1 MNRNTLKDRKFIVYG
16 FFLVAGILLLAKLFY
31 IQVVDDSYKEKA
43 TRNAYRAVTIYPERG
58 AIFDRNGKLL
68 VANER
73 AYDLMLTPNEM
84 EPMDTA
90 KLCAILKISKAGFKK
105 RLAKVK
111 NYSNYK
117 ASLFLHDLSK
127 ESGAKLKEL
136 SFLFKGFYLQE
147 RTLRSYPY
155 HSAANVL
162 GYISQVPDRVLEKD
176 PYYQEGDN
184 IGLIGVEY
192 SYEKYLRGERGVK
205 YIMRDVLNNEKGS
218 YDDGRYDTLAVQGK
232 DIGITID
239 ADLQAYGELLM
250 RNKVGSI
257 VAIEPATG
265 ELLALVSSPSYDPA
279 ELVGRKRSA
288 NYSRLYSDTLKPLF
302 DRSVL
307 AGYPPGS
314 TFKLVN
320 ALIGLQ
326 EGVLNSGT
334 THPCSKGYRYSSK
347 LKIGCHRHDSPLNLN
362 QSISQSCN
370 AYYCL
375 AFQDII
381 NKYSTT
387 VEGYN
392 NWRKHV
398 TSFGLGNFLN
408 NDLATGTS
416 GLVPKSSYYDKVYG
430 KRGWKAPTVLSLAIG
445 QDALTVTPIQIA
457 NMCAAIANKG
467 YYYTPHIV
475 KEIDHKPITEE
486 RFITKKMTT
495 IDTKHF
501 DLVIDGM
508 QQVVEGDHGTG
519 GNAAVDGIVV
529 CGKTGTAENSREDH
543 SVFIAFAPRENPKIA
558 LAVYVE
564 NAGWGSSFASPIA
577 GLMIEKYLNG
587 VISESKKK
595 LEKKMIESDLIHKT
609 IEKK

>member
-1 MNRNTLKDRKFIVYG
+1 MNRNTLKDRKFVVYA
-16 FFLVAGILLLAKLFY
+16 FFLVAGLMLLSKLFY
-31 IQVVDDSYKEKA
+31 IQLVDHSNKEKA
-43 TRNAYRAVTIYPERG
+43 DKNAYRAITVYPERG

-84 EPMDTA
+84 KALDTM
-90 KLCAILKISKAGFKK
+90 KLCNILDINIASFEK

-111 NYSNYK
+111 RYSRYK
-117 ASLFLHDLSK
+117 ASVFLEDLSK
-127 ESGAKLKEL
+127 ETGAKFQEL
-136 SFLFKGFYLQE
+136 SFLFNGFYLQE
-147 RTLRSYPY
+147 RTLRNYPY

-162 GYISQVPDRVLEKD
+162 GYISQVPDRILEKD
-176 PYYQEGDN
+176 PYYQKGDN

-192 SYEKYLRGERGVK
+192 SYEKDLRGERGVK
-205 YIMRDVLNNEKGS
+205 YIMRDMLNREKGS
-218 YDDGRYDTLAVQGK
+218 YEEGRYDTLAVPGK
-232 DIGITID
+232 DITITLD

-250 RNKVGSI
+250 SNKVGSI

-265 ELLALVSSPSYDPA
+265 ELLALVTSPNYSPS
-279 ELVGRKRSA
+279 ELVGRKRSS
-288 NYSRLYSDTLKPLF
+288 NYNRLYSDSLKPLF

-314 TFKLVN
+314 TFKLIN

-326 EGVLNSGT
+326 EGVLAPET
-334 THPCSKGYRYSSK
+334 TFPCSKGYRYSSK
-347 LKIGCHRHDSPLNLN
+347 LKIRCHRHDSPLNLN
-362 QSISQSCN
+362 QSIAQSCN

-381 NKYSTT
+381 NKYTTT

-392 NWRKHV
+392 NWRRHV

-416 GLVPKSSYYDKVYG
+416 GLVPKVEYYNRIYG
-430 KRGWKAPTVLSLAIG
+430 KRGWKAPTVLSLSIG

-457 NMCAAIANKG
+457 NMCAALANKG

-486 RFITKKMTT
+486 KFVTKKMTT
-495 IDTKHF
+495 IDPKHF
-501 DLVIDGM
+501 DLVLDGM
-508 QQVVEGDHGTG
+508 QEVIEGDHGTG

-577 GLMIEKYLNG
+577 GLMIEKYLKG
-587 VISESKKK
+587 TISASKEK
-595 LEKKMIESDLIHKT
+595 LEKKMIESDLIHKS

>member
-1 MNRNTLKDRKFIVYG
+1 MNRNTLKYRKFVVYT
-16 FFLVAGILLLAKLFY
+16 FFLVAGLLLLSKLFY
-31 IQVVDDSYKEKA
+31 IQVVDDSLKLKA
-43 TRNAYRAVTIYPERG
+43 DKNAYRAITVYPERG

-73 AYDLMLTPNEM
+73 SYDLMLTPNEM

-90 KLCAILKISKAGFKK
+90 KFCDILGIDKSDFMK

-111 NYSNYK
+111 NYSHYK
-117 ASLFLHDLSK
+117 ASVFLRDLSK
-127 ESGAKLKEL
+127 DSGAKLKEL

-147 RTLRSYPY
+147 RTLRNYPY

-162 GYISQVPDRVLEKD
+162 GYISQVPDRILEKD
-176 PYYQEGDN
+176 TYYQKGDN

-192 SYEKYLRGERGVK
+192 SYEKELRGERGVK
-205 YIMRDVLNNEKGS
+205 YIMRDVLNRVKGS
-218 YDDGRYDTLAVQGK
+218 YDDGKYDTLAVPGK
-232 DIGITID
+232 DITITLD

-265 ELLALVSSPSYDPA
+265 ELLSLVTSPSYDPA

-288 NYSRLYSDTLKPLF
+288 NYNKLYNDTLKPLF

-326 EGVLNSGT
+326 EGILHPT
-334 THPCSKGYRYSSK
+334 TTYPCSKGYRYSSK

-362 QSISQSCN
+362 QSIAQSCN

-375 AFQDII
+375 AFQGII
-381 NKYSTT
+381 NKYSNTI
-387 VEGYN
+387 EGYN

-416 GLVPKSSYYDKVYG
+416 GLVPKATYYNKIYG

-467 YYYTPHIV
+467 FYYTPHIV
-475 KEIDHKPITEE
+475 KEIDHKPITEAQ
-486 RFITKKMTT
+486 FINKKMTT
-495 IDTKHF
+495 IDAKYF
-501 DLVIDGM
+501 DIVIDGM
-508 QQVVEGDHGTG
+508 QEVVEGNHGTG
-519 GNAAVDGIVV
+519 GNAAVEGIVV
-529 CGKTGTAENSREDH
+529 CGKTGTAENAREDH

-577 GLMIEKYLNG
+577 GLMIEKYLKG
-587 VISESKKK
+587 ETSASKKE
-595 LEKKMIESDLIHKT
+595 LEKKMIESDLIHKE